1 MRHEVREF
9 LSVVAGIVI
18 LIEEF
23 IGLVKLCRGNS
34 AYYNATMGHNMLSIS
49 QEDANILWVTL
60 FV

>member
-1 MRHEVREF
+1 MYV
-9 LSVVAGIVI
+9 LAGIAI

-23 IGLVKLCRGNS
+23 YELVKLCRGNS
-34 AYYNATMGHNMLSIS
+34 AYYDATMGRNMLSIS

>member
-23 IGLVKLCRGNS
+23 YGLVKLCRGNS
-34 AYYNATMGHNMLSIS
+34 AYYDATMGHNMLSIS